1 MKEGLIG
8 KLIFLP
14 FHSQTP
20 YGRKHTVCLGRPLI
34 YTFLLA
40 YSPRRFLAAVPSSAA
55 SSSRVLSGDTA
66 APVPSAARNFLI
78 EQSEM
83 SGEAGAEHAQVDL
96 DGQADVVQGRIC
108 FPLSLSLISAEI
120 CISLVKYSAVSEWSV
135 TQATNA
141 KKLDSVSLS
150 RKFTQIFY
158 QKGQVC
164 FSNSS
169 S

>member
-1 MKEGLIG
+1 M
-8 KLIFLP
+8 
-14 FHSQTP
+14 
-20 YGRKHTVCLGRPLI
+20 
-34 YTFLLA
+34 LA
-40 YSPRRFLAAVPSSAA
+40 YSPRRFLAAVPSTAA
-55 SSSRVLSGDTA
+55 SSRVLSGDTA

-108 FPLSLSLISAEI
+108 SLFLISAEI

-141 KKLDSVSLS
+141 KKLDSVSRS
-150 RKFTQIFY
+150 RKFTQIL
-158 QKGQVC
+158 
-164 FSNSS
+164 S
-169 S
+169 